1 MGTIIGNIAP
11 GASPSQ
17 EDFRVFE
24 TQSALNTYL
33 SSARAKAG
41 QTVKLKDTTTGKY
54 KAYIIQGT
62 AGNFTTTAMS
72 GSFVYA
78 SALPSVANADA
89 DTDYYIGEAVSGDNS
104 VIAAALPDVS
114 EGDAT
119 KEYYIGTAGTGYLH
133 YRFVDGAFVLANGY
147 THYRLING
155 VFVAVGGDS
164 YNKDEVDAL
173 LEQYGVQLTLDGNQ
187 LKLVN
192 SDGDALGNTITIP
205 QQGLQGLDVDV
216 VAVEGLDGTEQWLVV
231 SDSES
236 NELDRVKLPAGG
248 GVADNNSVRLY
259 NRTGGSTNFTTAS
272 GSTTNIVFS
281 FHESDPEGHQT
292 SEKGHIKIYYKDS
305 TDPDSAYVQFASMD
319 INQDTDTTVNVTDYL
334 TVGGTTNIKVTATG
348 SHTESQDAQGNVVD
362 TTVTK
367 SLIYTVACIEIS
379 IESRNANFPNDSLST
394 AVFSGD
400 TNITYRTYGLGL
412 AKTMH
417 IEIDGETLETYNIG
431 TSHAQTLSRT
441 LPVSEWNYGAHNL
454 CYYFVTESGAV
465 SNKLHNIVMYNDG
478 SSSQPIVGLDKSVTS
493 VVFGEN
499 IPVKYVVVT
508 PGAEVTA
515 SVRVDL
521 LNSSNETIRSIT
533 QTNVSPNSQQT
544 LAFDSE
550 VYGSAGNYKI
560 RVISGT
566 TMVTHNISVSEYVS
580 PYEIAPVDAG
590 LVYYFNA
597 AGHTNVDND
606 KEEYSYTYNGNSI
619 YANNTGFNWATNGYI
634 QTTLKDRFKANVTHS
649 ATALRLS
656 GSATHTIQLPIFTTH
671 FTNKDGDDVRI
682 DTNTSAT
689 VTTNGRTIEFDY
701 NVVAASN
708 DDTTIISCAT
718 TTDDEHEKYV
728 GFKVTPL
735 TCGLKSTNLQAGTIR
750 GGFITEEEACAA
762 AYLQKNT
769 DTSGEAGKNTEHRVH
784 LSFVVEG
791 LNTQGDGKQTIN
803 IYVNGQYAKS
813 LPYGSRDSFG
823 TNSVITIGSPE
834 AIVDL
839 YNVRVYNRSL
849 SSDEVLQNFCASQ
862 ATISERESVAEFNDV
877 LDDNLK
883 VDYTKARQRYMCL
896 LLKGDLAPDKSHK
909 RYAGVTLTMADA
921 TAENGYVT
929 LLNLNDTNPNHTPS
943 VDPDS
948 EDYVG
953 KYYCSNKVQGT
964 SSQRFIR
971 KNYKVYLVNGS
982 GQKVKYSLKGYSDG
996 TFVYDSSKSNLALS
1010 IPESTLCYKMDY
1022 MSSDHANTYNANMAN
1037 GMFGDTTVS
1046 QDPTQGGDARVQ
1058 NTVYGV
1064 RCLLFHQ
1071 PSGTDEIVF
1080 AGDGM
1085 LNNDKGNTKTFGL
1098 EVSGDSGNNTTRQ
1111 KWEFL
1116 NNTEDICNFKTDKLQ
1131 EIKTTTQEGEGGEQE
1146 EVSYVAVTAAL
1157 ESTYPDQGD
1166 LEDDGLLPNYDHIQV
1181 LYTWLCQRANYWD
1194 ADGTTQ
1200 GTFIYNDTVYLTE
1213 REYRKAIFKNEFA
1226 QHFNMNHALTYYC
1239 FIDYTALVDN
1249 RAKNM
1254 FLRCENVRTE
1264 DIVFTGEET
1273 SIADII
1279 SADGTVDAD
1288 AIDWENS
1295 TFAQWIT
1302 DLYDLDSCFGAEN
1315 SGYLRIPYYA
1325 AWNYMI
1331 DQNTHG
1337 FNGYESRLW
1346 LMFEDSFGAEI
1357 KSKWQAL
1364 ALSGL
1369 LTYNNFRNTQ
1379 ITNGNALMSAA
1390 IVNRDMEYKYN
1401 DAWTEGYVNQAGR
1414 FIYTDEYKYMQRGDR
1429 EPQKDTF
1436 LYKRAQLKY
1445 SQYQTKQ
1452 FFDDYLAFRPR
1463 VTSAEPLPIT
1473 LSSMQYIYP
1482 AVGLDVN
1489 HSRIAYPDNNTL
1501 LLAPNTNI
1509 TISTAVGATD
1519 NLLVYSA
1526 SNISTLDIS
1535 QFKPYE
1541 INISNA
1547 GNLKQLILGSE
1558 ASGHTFTPSAPS
1570 EWNFSSCPLLEVLN
1584 LGGAQ
1589 SVSGLNI
1596 SQNIALEELYAAN
1609 STFTNVTFPNGGSL
1623 ETVHLPDS
1631 LITLE
1636 IHNNTSLS
1644 SFSCQGYDNLQTLI
1658 VENTPIIPIS
1668 DLLINHLEH
1677 ITALRLTNVT
1687 IELGDDENDI
1697 IGLLLSDDVKG
1708 RYVDEMGRSGD
1719 ENARPFISG
1728 TLTVNS
1734 IGHNKAE
1741 ALRAAYP
1748 YLTVS
1753 SANEYTQYQV
1763 DFVVDN
1769 QTVVSYEVDQYN
1781 SFTTSFNSDGLR
1793 DTFPYKESSSDGN
1806 THYLFKQWNITATDG
1821 SATEATVNESTVSQ
1835 VDKNLTVTAEFITCT
1850 LPVSPKSIPQD
1861 GYLYWNTYNDDPTKS
1876 AYTTGEFY
1884 AICMS
1889 DAITMINGGYYALNQ
1904 QIRIDVDETY
1914 KSFFSGWSYLLF
1926 DIVGVQHYE
1935 LAAYP
1940 GRFANVLFC
1949 CHNVVA
1955 SYQMNTDNINAGGWD
1970 ASKMRHWLNGNE
1982 NTNGCYQRTTNSG
1995 AKLEQYYYTISGTNQ
2010 YGQTGTI
2017 VNTSS
2022 SLVNYSQSLWGKL
2035 PYQFRVMI
2043 SAVNVLAS
2051 SGNATKSTEDM
2062 ITSVD
2067 KLFLFSIF
2075 EAFNDSSFDVYKAE
2089 VNRNGLNGD
2098 TNPATRKYYLDYF
2111 VSNGGTLG
2119 FRKKDYNGATSGQ
2132 WWWLRTPEPSNGTGF
2147 RGVNNNGGS
2156 DYNNARYSSG
2166 VAFGFNIGIPKS

>member
-24 TQSALNTYL
+24 TQSALDTYL
-33 SSARAKAG
+33 ASARAKAG
-41 QTVKLKDTTTGKY
+41 QTVKLKDAATGKY

-62 AGNFTTTAMS
+62 TGNFTTTAMS
-72 GSFVYA
+72 GSYVYA
-78 SALPSVANADA
+78 DTLPPVSSADA
-89 DTDYYIGEAVSGDNS
+89 DTDYYIGEAVSGANS
-104 VIAAALPDVS
+104 VITTTLPAVAD
-114 EGDAT
+114 GDTT

-133 YRFVDGAFVLANGY
+133 YRFVDGAFILVDGY
-147 THYRLING
+147 KHYRLING
-155 VFVAVGGDS
+155 VFVVTGGDS
-164 YNKDEVDAL
+164 YNKSEVDAL
-173 LEQYGVQLTLDGNQ
+173 LEQFGVQLTLDGNQ

-192 SDGDALGNTITIP
+192 KNGDALGNTITIP

-216 VAVEGLDGTEQWLVV
+216 VAVEGASGTEQWLVV

-248 GVADNNSVRLY
+248 GVADNNSVRLS

-272 GSTTNIVFS
+272 GSTTNVVFS

-292 SEKGHIKIYYKDS
+292 TEKGHIKIYYKDS
-305 TDPDSAYVQFASMD
+305 TEPDSAYVQFASMD
-319 INQDTDTTVNVTDYL
+319 INQDTDTTVDVTDYL
-334 TVGGTTNIKVTATG
+334 TIGSTTNIKVTATG
-348 SHTESQDAQGNVVD
+348 SHTESQDAEGNVID

-367 SLIYTVACIEIS
+367 ALIYTITCIEIS

-431 TSHAQTLSRT
+431 TSHAQVLSRT

-454 CYYFVTESGAV
+454 CYYFVTDSGAV
-465 SNKLHNIVMYNDG
+465 SNKLYNIVMYNDG
-478 SSSQPIVGLDKSVTS
+478 SSTQPIVGLDKSVS
-493 VVFGEN
+493 SIVFGES
-499 IPVKYVVVT
+499 IPVKYVAVT
-508 PGAEVTA
+508 PGEEVTA

-521 LNSSNETIRSIT
+521 LNSNNEIVRTIT

-550 VYGSAGNYKI
+550 TYATAGSYKI
-560 RVISGT
+560 RIISGT
-566 TMVTHNISVSEYVS
+566 TMVTHNVTVTEYIS
-580 PYEIAPVDAG
+580 PYNIAPIDAG

-606 KEEYSYTYNGNSI
+606 KDEYSYTYNGNKI
-619 YANNTGFNWATNGYI
+619 YANNTGFNWATNGYV
-634 QTTLKDRFKANVTHS
+634 QTTLKDRFKAGVTHP

-656 GSATHTIQLPIFTTH
+656 GAAIHTIQLPVFTTH
-671 FTNKDGDDVRI
+671 FTNKDGNDVRI

-708 DDTTIISCAT
+708 DDATIISCAT
-718 TTDDEHEKYV
+718 TTDDTNEKYV

-735 TCGLKSTNLQAGTIR
+735 TCGLKSNSLQAGTIR

-769 DTSGEAGKNTEHRVH
+769 NTSDDAASNTDHRVH
-784 LSFVVEG
+784 LSFVIEG
-791 LNTQGDGKQTIN
+791 LNTQGDGKQAIN
-803 IYVNGQYAKS
+803 IFVNGQYAKS

-823 TNSVITIGSPE
+823 TNSIITIGSPE

-849 SSDEVLQNFCASQ
+849 TSDEVLQNFCASQ
-862 ATISERESVAEFNDV
+862 ATISEREGMAEFNDV

-883 VDYTKARQRYMCL
+883 VDYEKARKRYLCL
-896 LLKGDLAPDKSHK
+896 KLTGDLAPDKSHK
-909 RYAGVTLTMADA
+909 RYAGVTLTMPDS
-921 TAENGYVT
+921 TSEDKYIT
-929 LLNLNDTNPNHTPS
+929 LLDLNDINPNYTPS
-943 VDPDS
+943 IDPDS
-948 EDYVG
+948 DDYIG
-953 KYYCSNKVQGT
+953 QYYCSNKVQGT

-971 KNYKVYLVNGS
+971 KNYKVYLVNGA
-982 GQKVKYSLKGYSDG
+982 GKKVKYSLKGYSDG
-996 TFVYDSSKSNLALS
+996 TFQYNADKSDLALS

-1022 MSSDHANTYNANMAN
+1022 MSSDHANTYNANMADS
-1037 GMFGDTTVS
+1037 MFGDVTVS
-1046 QDPTQGGDARVQ
+1046 QDPEQGGDARVQ

-1071 PSGTDEIVF
+1071 APGTDEVVF

-1098 EVSGDSGNNTTRQ
+1098 EVSGDSGNDTTRQ

-1131 EIKTTTQEGEGGEQE
+1131 EVKTTSQEGEGGEQE
-1146 EVSYVAVTAAL
+1146 SVSYVAVTAAL

-1166 LEDDGLLPNYDHIQV
+1166 LWEDEGLLPNYDHIQV
-1181 LYTWLCQRANYWD
+1181 LYTWLCQRANFWD

-1254 FLRCENVRTE
+1254 FLRCENVRAE
-1264 DIVFTGEET
+1264 NIVFTGEQT

-1325 AWNYMI
+1325 SWDYMI
-1331 DQNTHG
+1331 DPTTRG

-1346 LMFEDSFGAEI
+1346 LMFENVFGAEI
-1357 KSKWQAL
+1357 KSKWQTL
-1364 ALSGL
+1364 ALNNM
-1369 LTYNNFRNTQ
+1369 LTYDNFRNTQ
-1379 ITNGNALMSAA
+1379 ITNGNALMSTA
-1390 IVNRDMEYKYN
+1390 IVNRDMEYKFN
-1401 DAWTEGYVNQAGR
+1401 DAWVEGYVNQAGK

-1429 EPQKDTF
+1429 EPQKDTY

-1452 FFDDYLAFRPR
+1452 FFDDYIAFRPR
-1463 VTSAEPLPIT
+1463 VTSTTPLPIT

-1482 AVGLDVN
+1482 AVGLDLG
-1489 HSRIAYPDNNTL
+1489 HSRIAYPDNGTL

-1509 TISTAVGATD
+1509 TISSAIGATD
-1519 NLLVYSA
+1519 NLLIYSA

-1547 GNLKQLILGSE
+1547 RNLKQLILGSE
-1558 ASGHTFTPSAPS
+1558 ASGHTFTPGAPAV
-1570 EWNFSSCPLLEVLN
+1570 WGFASCPLLEVLN

-1596 SQNIALEELYAAN
+1596 SQNIALKELYTAN
-1609 STFTNVTFPNGGSL
+1609 STFTDITFPNGGSL
-1623 ETVHLPDS
+1623 ETVHLPGT
-1631 LITLE
+1631 LTTLE

-1644 SFSCQGYDNLQTLI
+1644 SYTCQGYDNLQTLI
-1658 VENTPIIPIS
+1658 IENTPIIPIS
-1668 DLLINHLEH
+1668 DLLINHLSH

-1687 IELGDDENDI
+1687 IDLGDDENDI
-1697 IGLLLSDDVKG
+1697 VHLLLSDDMKG
-1708 RYVDEMGRSGD
+1708 RYVDEMGRPGD
-1719 ENARPFISG
+1719 ENSRPFISG

-1734 IGHNKAE
+1734 IGHNLAE
-1741 ALRAAYP
+1741 TLRAAYP

-1753 SANEYTQYQV
+1753 SPDEYTQYQV
-1763 DFVVDN
+1763 DFVVGDE
-1769 QTVVSYEVDQYN
+1769 VSASYEVDQYN
-1781 SFTTSFNSDGLR
+1781 GFTISYNSDGAH
-1793 DTFPYKESSSDGN
+1793 DTFPYKESSADGN
-1806 THYLFKQWNITATDG
+1806 THYLFKQWNVVATDG
-1821 SATEATVNESTVSQ
+1821 GETDAEVNESTISNI
-1835 VDKNLTVTAEFITCT
+1835 DCNLTVTAEFYTCT
-1850 LPVSPKSIPQD
+1850 MPQSPKTVPEG
-1861 GYLYWNTYNDDPTKS
+1861 GYLYWDTYNDDPTKS
-1876 AYTTGEFY
+1876 AYTTSEFY

-1889 DAITMINGGYYALNQ
+1889 DAISAINAGYYSINST
-1904 QIRIDVDETY
+1904 IRIDVDEAY
-1914 KSFFSGWSYLLF
+1914 KTFFSGFTYLLF

-1935 LAAYP
+1935 LAASP
-1940 GRFANVLFC
+1940 GKFANVLF
-1949 CHNVVA
+1949 A
-1955 SYQMNTDNINAGGWD
+1955 SRNIVTNYQMNTDNINAGGWD

-1982 NTNGCYQRTTNSG
+1982 NTNGYYKRTSG
-1995 AKLEQYYYTISGTNQ
+1995 SKTEQYYYTINGTNE

-2017 VNTSS
+2017 TNTNTL
-2022 SLVNYSQSLWGKL
+2022 LVNYSQSLWGKL

-2043 SAVNVLAS
+2043 STVNVKAS
-2051 SGNATKSTEDM
+2051 SGNATKSTDDM
-2062 ITSVD
+2062 ITSAD
-2067 KLFLFSIF
+2067 KLFLFSIK
-2075 EAFNDSSFDVYKAE
+2075 EVFNDSSFDVYTAE
-2089 VNRNGLNGD
+2089 VDTRGLNGD
-2098 TNPATRKYYLDYF
+2098 TNAATRKYYLDFFY
-2111 VSNGGTLG
+2111 SNNTLG
-2119 FRKKDYNGATSGQ
+2119 HRIKAAMGLNSGG
-2132 WWWLRTPEPSNGTGF
+2132 WWWLRTPEPSNTSQF
-2147 RGVNNNGGS
+2147 RYVHASGNSNNNNA
-2156 DYNNARYSSG
+2156 DYGIG
-2166 VAFGFNIGIPKS
+2166 VVFGFNIGIPKS